1 MDVELHNNSNEND
14 FVIEPAAYKE
24 IIQWVMDTLVEDNQD
39 PNNS

>member
-14 FVIEPAAYKE
+14 FVIESATYIE
-24 IIQWVMDTLVEDNQD
+24 IIQWVMDTLIEDNQD

>member
-14 FVIEPAAYKE
+14 FVIESDAYKE

-39 PNNS
+39 PNKS